1 MLVENAHQTVKK
13 HKTPTPSKTRPDQTI
28 LSIPVPIPKTPREKS
43 NPIPISSNI
52 PQPAAISQ
60 KRQIQGHWQLDTV
73 PLATSLPTLTL
84 TLTLT
89 HIPTPLFSPYNAG
102 AGGLAFI
109 CASPTSL
116 MATILACSSNDN
128 ASNAAVFASHS

>member
-1 MLVENAHQTVKK
+1 MREN
-13 HKTPTPSKTRPDQTI
+13 
-28 LSIPVPIPKTPREKS
+28 S

-60 KRQIQGHWQLDTV
+60 KRQTQGHWQLDTV

-84 TLTLT
+84 TLTHT
-89 HIPTPLFSPYNAG
+89 PTPFFSPYNAG